1 MVSIDEELKLE
12 TLMTLSFLPSKR
24 IFVIHQNKDSRKRSS
39 SRAHVTCQGLA
50 SIRDSIIDF
59 RPLLFSKGLNNL
71 NYILYLAL
79 LMNGLKQFHELFRF
93 RKNIQNSCVR
103 IVKKKFSRIYLWN
116 RHISWT
122 KKKGGGEN
130 IVTMSL
136 LSSNRLHTSL
146 HVWLSKWDIMFLQQI
161 ISYLTRKE
169 YSPLPHSALLKILI
183 LTVHNKIILKLT
195 EKNVN

>member
-1 MVSIDEELKLE
+1 MGSIAEELKLE

-39 SRAHVTCQGLA
+39 SRVDVTCQGLF

-59 RPLLFSKGLNNL
+59 PPLLFSKGL

-79 LMNGLKQFHELFRF
+79 LMNGLKVKQFHELFRF

-122 KKKGGGEN
+122 KKGG
-130 IVTMSL
+130 
-136 LSSNRLHTSL
+136 
-146 HVWLSKWDIMFLQQI
+146 WAK
-161 ISYLTRKE
+161 ISWQC
-169 YSPLPHSALLKILI
+169 PF
-183 LTVHNKIILKLT
+183 
-195 EKNVN
+195 

>member
-24 IFVIHQNKDSRKRSS
+24 IFVIHQNKDSRKRV
-39 SRAHVTCQGLA
+39 HVTCQGLA
-50 SIRDSIIDF
+50 SIIDF
-59 RPLLFSKGLNNL
+59 RPLLFSKGLN
-71 NYILYLAL
+71 YILYISCPFNEWAKSKTVSWSFSFFQKYSKF
-79 LMNGLKQFHELFRF
+79 MCP
-93 RKNIQNSCVR
+93 NS
-103 IVKKKFSRIYLWN
+103 KKKVFSNIFVKSPHFVN
-116 RHISWT
+116 
-122 KKKGGGEN
+122 KKRGGGEN

-195 EKNVN
+195 EKNVK